1 MTWYNTQ
8 NILKIPKTI
17 RTHNKLRK
25 VVVRVNIHKY
35 VPFLYISS
43 KHCKNEQNSI
53 YNSILKAFPG
63 GTVDKDLSRIPA
75 MNKWESET

>member
-43 KHCKNEQNSI
+43 RLSEREFNNLLLKLHKNN
-53 YNSILKAFPG
+53 
-63 GTVDKDLSRIPA
+63 IP
-75 MNKWESET
+75 